1 MGINESFINN
11 PTRIWLVI
19 LLLGVGGLIAL
30 FNIGRLEDPAFTIKT
45 AVVAVQYPGASSQQV
60 EEEVTLPLENALQ
73 RLPYVDNI
81 S

>member
-30 FNIGRLEDPAFTIKT
+30 FNIGRLEDPAFTSKT
-45 AVVAVQYPGASSQQV
+45 AVVAVK
-60 EEEVTLPLENALQ
+60 
-73 RLPYVDNI
+73 
-81 S
+81 